1 MASGS
6 YLYLMEYI
14 WKNNQREETKSKAI
28 NRDVTPEEK
37 LSIDEEEEG

>member
-1 MASGS
+1 MAGGS

-28 NRDVTPEEK
+28 NGDVAPEEK
-37 LSIDEEEEG
+37 LLIDEEEQG